1 MPERITK
8 VLPREQAGTQTG
20 RKYEVQYEE
29 AALSCL
35 KLLEEG
41 EATCVYCEWHD
52 DFVVERRSS
61 ADTYAFH
68 QVKTRADTKGAW
80 SVAEILGVKKVRP
93 LKAEKPKAK
102 PKKGK
107 KSDENAAGAN
117 PDEAATNEATT
128 PGALKLELR
137 KEEGIAY
144 RMLDHYRKFS
154 DACAVFALV
163 TPVNV
168 AADPLFALVK
178 ESKTVSSADTLGA
191 ESRALFDALVAAY
204 QQRDA
209 STVAADVW
217 GLLTRLDFA
226 QAKASE
232 DEPKVAIGLMGQM
245 ILDLSEVDISIK
257 EQGRIAEALLKVVRE
272 RSHAKVDT
280 LPTEDEVRARKAVSL
295 PEVIRLLP
303 LSFDGYERLK
313 AGDKQAVKSLSRLQ
327 RLCRTSKM
335 GDKMVVTLC
344 ELKVQWQAWR
354 ARVGDSLTADTLG
367 VLRASGVALLAHLTS
382 GVTSTPFQDLFTA
395 AEQEA
400 NRLAALPRMPTAL
413 TRQVIMGL
421 VFALAAE
428 SE

>member
-41 EATCVYCEWHD
+41 VATCVYCEWHD
-52 DFVVERRSS
+52 DFVVEHRNT
-61 ADTYAFH
+61 TYAFH

-80 SVAEILGVKKVRP
+80 SVSEILGVKKVRAA
-93 LKAEKPKAK
+93 KAKKSKAK
-102 PKKGK
+102 PKKG
-107 KSDENAAGAN
+107 NQAAADAEAK
-117 PDEAATNEATT
+117 PEEDAADAATATE
-128 PGALKLELR
+128 PVKLELR

-163 TPVNV
+163 TPVDV
-168 AADPLFALVK
+168 AADPLLALVK
-178 ESKTVSSADTLGA
+178 ESKTVGSSAQLGA
-191 ESRALFDALVAAY
+191 EAKALFDALVVAY

-209 STVAADVW
+209 SIMEPEVW
-217 GLLTRLDFA
+217 GLLTRLHFA

-232 DEPKVAIGLMGQM
+232 GEPKVAIGLMGQM
-245 ILDLSEVDISIK
+245 ILDLSEVNISIK

-272 RSHAKVDT
+272 RSHTKVDT
-280 LPTEDEVRARKAVSL
+280 LPAEDEVRARKAISL

-303 LSFDGYERLK
+303 LSFEGYERLK

-327 RLCRTSKM
+327 RLCRDSKM
-335 GDKMVVTLC
+335 DEKMILTLC

-354 ARVGDSLTADTLG
+354 VSVGDSLTTDTLG
-367 VLRASGVALLAHLTS
+367 VLRETGCTLLAHLTS
-382 GVTSTPFQDLFTA
+382 GVTSQPFLDLLTS
-395 AEQEA
+395 AEQESK
-400 NRLAALPRMPTAL
+400 RLAAFPRMPATITQEVL
-413 TRQVIMGL
+413 MGL